1 MVFNLKKLLNNNV
14 YSFNLR
20 AFKNS
25 IKKIA
30 AISVDEAYSNL
41 GLIRGKTSKEE
52 LKTKWKE
59 LMKKYHP
66 DINNSPDATETSQLI
81 NESANMVESDL
92 NRGSGFN
99 NQQNQNENNQNV
111 NYNEKDI
118 NEDFDFS
125 NEAFKS
131 VFPDWDE
138 FLKETEYDD
147 NILDIDNAYDMENA
161 YVAWSM
167 KHKNEES
174 ANDVDSIIGR
184 PEARLPDP
192 NLIAK
197 ENALEIMKN
206 LEYSDKINILDSL
219 VGYMRER
226 QEYSEKAIMDT
237 MNGLWKEAI
246 GIIVLEHKDN
256 NLNFLRALFPD
267 EIFKK
272 NNENT
277 IKTFYY
283 AKYGENGYKEYN
295 DKIKAKTVE
304 ILEKEMSKIIVNKN
318 GVTNIDKEYKSEE
331 MPSNKIFDEKVKK
344 YAKNIAPY
352 SAAMDII
359 ENGLS
364 DIVYERRMI
373 SNGTQ
378 DFSSQLI
385 NLARE
390 SMGDT
395 SLMEETEKSIIKEL
409 YQSSEPDMDSDGTYY
424 SPFYYTRSICGVGYL
439 LDYFLKENERE
450 TFYSNFLEGRY
461 NIENKMKKEDIIKI
475 KKFISSIYTDYENNL
490 K

>member
-1 MVFNLKKLLNNNV
+1 M
-14 YSFNLR
+14 
-20 AFKNS
+20 
-25 IKKIA
+25 
-30 AISVDEAYSNL
+30 
-41 GLIRGKTSKEE
+41 
-52 LKTKWKE
+52 
-59 LMKKYHP
+59 
-66 DINNSPDATETSQLI
+66 
-81 NESANMVESDL
+81 
-92 NRGSGFN
+92 
-99 NQQNQNENNQNV
+99 
-111 NYNEKDI
+111 
-118 NEDFDFS
+118 
-125 NEAFKS
+125 
-131 VFPDWDE
+131 
-138 FLKETEYDD
+138 
-147 NILDIDNAYDMENA
+147 
-161 YVAWSM
+161 
-167 KHKNEES
+167 
-174 ANDVDSIIGR
+174 
-184 PEARLPDP
+184 
-192 NLIAK
+192 
-197 ENALEIMKN
+197 
-206 LEYSDKINILDSL
+206 
-219 VGYMRER
+219 
-226 QEYSEKAIMDT
+226 
-237 MNGLWKEAI
+237 
-246 GIIVLEHKDN
+246 
-256 NLNFLRALFPD
+256 FPD